1 MKRPID
7 YDMLCVIIF
16 LVVTITMIILEKMA

>member
-7 YDMLCVIIF
+7 YDMICIIIF
-16 LVVTITMIILEKMA
+16 LVVTITMIIMEKIA

>member
-1 MKRPID
+1 MKKRID

-16 LVVTITMIILEKMA
+16 LVVTITMIIMEKMA

>member
-1 MKRPID
+1 MKKRID

-16 LVVTITMIILEKMA
+16 LVVTITMIIMEKLA

>member
-1 MKRPID
+1 MKKRID

-16 LVVTITMIILEKMA
+16 LVVTITMIILEKIA